1 MRQSGLRCKQPSKP
15 QFWRLFAKATIICF
29 GCLATIS
36 LADNEIYINQVGA
49 TANIDLEQ
57 LGSNNLIG
65 GLTASIGNMTALDLD
80 GTNLTLDINQIGNNN
95 LFRGDILGNSTTAF
109 FEFDGDS
116 NSFTIQVDPT
126 NTYSADSGNFNVD
139 VTGSS
144 NSMTLNVGTAALSD
158 TLDLDW
164 IINGS
169 SNSITSSID
178 IDQAT
183 NYMDIDGSSNTVT
196 YDGDGAATGYFYL
209 DQTGSSRTFNIQQQS
224 TSAQD
229 WLKIISTSSNGSL
242 CVIQNDQG
250 TSTGC

>member
-1 MRQSGLRCKQPSKP
+1 M
-15 QFWRLFAKATIICF
+15 
-29 GCLATIS
+29 
-36 LADNEIYINQVGA
+36 
-49 TANIDLEQ
+49 
-57 LGSNNLIG
+57 IG
-65 GLTASIGNMTALDLD
+65 GLTAVVGNMTALDLD

-95 LFRGDILGNSTTAF
+95 IYRGDILGNSNTVF
-109 FEFDGDS
+109 MEFDGDS

-126 NTYSADSGNFNVD
+126 NTYSADSGNYYVD

-183 NYMDIDGSSNTVT
+183 NYMDIDGSNNTVT

-229 WLKIISTSSNGSL
+229 WLKIISTSSNGTM

-250 TSTGC
+250 TSTSC

>member
-1 MRQSGLRCKQPSKP
+1 MIIFSGFL
-15 QFWRLFAKATIICF
+15 T
-29 GCLATIS
+29 TIS
-36 LADNEIYINQVGA
+36 LADNEIYVDQAGSN
-49 TANIDLEQ
+49 ANIDLEQ

-65 GLTASIGNMTALDLD
+65 GLNAVIGTMTALDLD
-80 GTNLTLDINQIGNNN
+80 GVGLTLDINQIGNNN
-95 LFRGDILGNSTTAF
+95 LFKGDIYSSSSTTAF

-116 NSFTIQVDPT
+116 NSLTIQVDPT
-126 NTYSADSGNFNVD
+126 NTYSADSGNYYVD

-144 NSMTLNVGTAALSD
+144 NTMTLNVGTAALAD

-169 SNSITSSID
+169 SNSITSNID

-224 TSAQD
+224 TAAQD
-229 WLKIISTSSNGSL
+229 WLKIISSSSNGTM
-242 CVIQNDQG
+242 CVIQSDQG
-250 TSTGC
+250 TSTSC

>member
-1 MRQSGLRCKQPSKP
+1 M
-15 QFWRLFAKATIICF
+15 
-29 GCLATIS
+29 
-36 LADNEIYINQVGA
+36 
-49 TANIDLEQ
+49 
-57 LGSNNLIG
+57 IG
-65 GLTASIGNMTALDLD
+65 TMTALDLD
-80 GTNLTLDINQIGNNN
+80 GVGLTLDINQIGNNN
-95 LFRGDILGNSTTAF
+95 LFKGDIYTASSTAF
-109 FEFDGDS
+109 FELDGDS
-116 NSFTIQVDPT
+116 NSLTVQIDPT
-126 NTYSADSGNFNVD
+126 NTYSADSGNYYVD

-144 NSMTLNVGTAALSD
+144 NSMTLNVGTAALAD

-169 SNSITSSID
+169 SNSITSNID

-229 WLKIISTSSNGSL
+229 WLKIISTSSNGTM

-250 TSTGC
+250 TSTSC